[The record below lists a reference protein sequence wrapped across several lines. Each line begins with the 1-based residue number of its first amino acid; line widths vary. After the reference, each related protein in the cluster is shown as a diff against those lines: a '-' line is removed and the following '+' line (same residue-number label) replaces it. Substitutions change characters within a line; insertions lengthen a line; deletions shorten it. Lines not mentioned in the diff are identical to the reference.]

1 MPRRSATV
9 ERLRSH
15 GFELVGMGGNLT
27 AYCRKAPDTPN
38 YEARIV
44 LEEMDCAVAPDRQS
58 DRVIVLDVNL
68 VLEAEGHS
76 DTRAYREVWRGTL
89 RTLLARL
96 DRAQDARML
105 GALSHALGGA

>member
-1 MPRRSATV
+1 MSRRSATV

-27 AYCRKAPDTPN
+27 AYCLKAPDTLQ
-38 YEARIV
+38 EARVV

-68 VLEAEGHS
+68 ALEHEGHS

-89 RTLLARL
+89 RTLLARM

>member
-27 AYCRKAPDTPN
+27 AYCRKAPDTMQ
-38 YEARIV
+38 EARIV
-44 LEEMDCAVAPDRQS
+44 LEEMDASTAPDRQS
-58 DRVIVLDVNL
+58 DRVVMLAVDL
-68 VLEAEGHS
+68 TLEAEGHS
-76 DTRAYREVWRGTL
+76 DDRAYREVWRGTL

-105 GALSHALGGA
+105 GALTHALEGA